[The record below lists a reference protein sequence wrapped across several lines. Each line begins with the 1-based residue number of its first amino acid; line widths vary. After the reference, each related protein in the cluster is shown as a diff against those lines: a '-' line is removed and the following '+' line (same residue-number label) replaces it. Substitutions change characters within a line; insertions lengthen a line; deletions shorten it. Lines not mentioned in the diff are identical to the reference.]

1 MKQQRNRLYF
11 LTALA
16 VMTNGFSLIGCA
28 HGSVGAVA
36 KNIEANHNISR
47 GITTELSLRGH
58 SSNPPQRGLPQLPK
72 PFMLECLET
81 GNCVWMG

>member
-1 MKQQRNRLYF
+1 MKQHRTRLYF

-16 VMTNGFSLIGCA
+16 VMTNGFSLIGWA

-47 GITTELSLRGH
+47 GITTELALRGH
-58 SSNPPQRGLPQLPK
+58 SGNPPSGRDFPLPAV
-72 PFMLECLET
+72 FDMNSLECCIDHLA
-81 GNCVWMG
+81 

>member
-1 MKQQRNRLYF
+1 MKQHKNRLYF

-36 KNIEANHNISR
+36 KNIEANHNIAR
-47 GITTELSLRGH
+47 GITNERALPGLSG
-58 SSNPPQRGLPQLPK
+58 NPPTDRESRLPAAFDMSSLK
-72 PFMLECLET
+72 CYSSYLA
-81 GNCVWMG
+81 

>member
-1 MKQQRNRLYF
+1 MKQHKNRLYF

-36 KNIEANHNISR
+36 KNIEANHNIAR
-47 GITTELSLRGH
+47 GITNERNMHALSGT
-58 SSNPPQRGLPQLPK
+58 PPTDREFQFPAVFDVDSLA
-72 PFMLECLET
+72 C
-81 GNCVWMG
+81 